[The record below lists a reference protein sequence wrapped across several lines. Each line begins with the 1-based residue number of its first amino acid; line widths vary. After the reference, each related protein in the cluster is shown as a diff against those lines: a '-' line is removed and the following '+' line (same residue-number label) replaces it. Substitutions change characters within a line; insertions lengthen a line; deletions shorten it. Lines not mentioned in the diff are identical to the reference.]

1 MLEPLAHTLLIVDDD
16 ERLRQCLA
24 HAMAARGFR
33 VITAGSV
40 AEGLAEAE
48 VSAPA
53 FALVDL
59 RLRDG
64 CGLAI
69 VESLKRRRL
78 DTRIIIHTGYGN
90 IATAV
95 RAA

>member
-1 MLEPLAHTLLIVDDD
+1 MPYTD
-16 ERLRQCLA
+16 
-24 HAMAARGFR
+24 AMAARGFK

-40 AEGLAEAE
+40 AEGLTQVELN
-48 VSAPA
+48 APG

-69 VESLKRRRL
+69 VES
-78 DTRIIIHTGYGN
+78 
-90 IATAV
+90 A
-95 RAA
+95 